1 MQDEGNNGFVHA
13 LPPLQHA
20 FGQIGHRAAVAEL
33 QKETQ
38 KKENKNCNSALMGKS
53 APSFGWGLSGRF

>member
-20 FGQIGHRAAVAEL
+20 FGQICHRAAVAKL

-38 KKENKNCNSALMGKS
+38 QELKKK
-53 APSFGWGLSGRF
+53 